1 MKREILKKKHRHY
14 GLMDEKHIEL
24 EPFIVSSRSFLMFP
38 YLGVVTE
45 IKSNSLSVFY
55 LVHTNSVLV
64 HNLKVTNSKSYS
76 LCNNRLHESTYWKLA
91 GNYLVHYDAFW
102 RYAKILIRQMEGDIL
117 QIQKIISLTIQIGIH
132 LYLLRH

>member
-1 MKREILKKKHRHY
+1 
-14 GLMDEKHIEL
+14 MDEKHIEL

-55 LVHTNSVLV
+55 LIHTNSVLV

-91 GNYLVHYDAFW
+91 GNYLVHYACILEVRKNIDPANGR
-102 RYAKILIRQMEGDIL
+102 RYFADTKNHIINDSNRYTSIL
-117 QIQKIISLTIQIGIH
+117 T
-132 LYLLRH
+132 

>member
-1 MKREILKKKHRHY
+1 
-14 GLMDEKHIEL
+14 MDEKHIEL
-24 EPFIVSSRSFLMFP
+24 EPLIVSSRSFLMFP

-76 LCNNRLHESTYWKLA
+76 LCKDYMKVPTGSWPE
-91 GNYLVHYDAFW
+91 
-102 RYAKILIRQMEGDIL
+102 
-117 QIQKIISLTIQIGIH
+117 II
-132 LYLLRH
+132 